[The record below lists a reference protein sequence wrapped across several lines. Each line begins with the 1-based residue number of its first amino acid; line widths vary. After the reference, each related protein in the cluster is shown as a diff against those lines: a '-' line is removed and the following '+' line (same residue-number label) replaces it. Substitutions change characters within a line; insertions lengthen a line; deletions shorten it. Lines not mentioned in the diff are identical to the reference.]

1 MVLRTR
7 LGDALKVAMKAKDQ
21 RATSTLRLI
30 LAALKDRDIADRGKS
45 GADAEIGDD
54 DILQLLQSMIKQ
66 RRDSID
72 AYRKGSRQDLADQEA
87 EEIEIIQEFLPE
99 QLGDEEMVAA
109 ISEIIAECE
118 ADSLKQMGQ
127 VMNLLRERFA
137 GQMDFGKASA
147 LVKERL
153 G

>member
-1 MVLRTR
+1 MLRTR
-7 LGDALKVAMKAKDQ
+7 LGEALKVAMKAKDQ

-30 LAALKDRDIADRGKS
+30 LASLKDRDIANRGKS

-66 RRDSID
+66 RRDSIE
-72 AYRKGSRQDLADQEA
+72 AYQKGGRQDLADQEA

-99 QLGDEEMVAA
+99 QIGDEEMADAIAA
-109 ISEIIAECE
+109 IIEECT

-127 VMNLLRERFA
+127 VMAMLRERFA